1 MQQLECPRDRS
12 VVSNGAK
19 EVVRNRQNWAP
30 ALPRL
35 PPLRKWFGFKG
46 ERHKPSYRS
55 VTPFRCPTFTYVQLS
70 TAIDKQPVSAAAI
83 KFASSGTPF
92 RELLPMN
99 LLMAGMVP
107 TVMSLKAHIASAQ
120 RTEGL
125 NHD

>member
-1 MQQLECPRDRS
+1 MLRRWCGTGKTGHRHFRDYPH
-12 VVSNGAK
+12 
-19 EVVRNRQNWAP
+19 W
-30 ALPRL
+30 
-35 PPLRKWFGFKG
+35 KWFGFKG

-120 RTEGL
+120 RIEGV